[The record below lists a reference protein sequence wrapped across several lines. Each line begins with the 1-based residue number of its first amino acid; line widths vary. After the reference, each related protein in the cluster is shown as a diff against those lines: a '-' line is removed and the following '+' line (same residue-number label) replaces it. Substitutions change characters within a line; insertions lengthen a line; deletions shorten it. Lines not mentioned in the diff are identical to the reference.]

1 MYKRNPVWFFIGLLV
16 VSPLTLARSEHL
28 VDHHDPITVDPQLSL
43 PELVDITFENYP
55 EAIIIPALQQEVEA
69 LNQRGNSFLAGA
81 LTASFYYRD
90 DAVGNDTGNREIE
103 GAIKAP
109 LWNWG
114 QRQAGQNL
122 AEQAEKT
129 NLLKATVLKWQVA
142 GLIRSALWDLAL
154 ENQRYQLAIKVYEI
168 SEKLLATIQRR
179 VDLGDLARADALLA
193 KTELLQ
199 KRSALMAAEAELMH
213 ARKRFSTLTQMTR
226 IPENF
231 REELTPLTDFGNHPA
246 LAAAN
251 ALIERKR
258 ADLDWI
264 KAQGSGQSTIALG
277 GKSERGSRFE
287 QDIESMTFSLSVP
300 FGGSS
305 HLAPQIAAANLEL
318 SQVISQRDQLLRN
331 LGRAFHEANHVL
343 EVDRAELKIAS
354 ELKAIANEH
363 LKMARLSFDEGEI
376 NLLDFLRIQAR
387 TQAAIQ
393 QAEEK
398 AIFVGRDIAQFNQA
412 VGVLP

>member
-1 MYKRNPVWFFIGLLV
+1 MYKLNPVWFFIGLMV
-16 VSPLTLARSEHL
+16 VPPLSLARPEHL
-28 VDHHDPITVDPQLSL
+28 VQHHDPIIVDPQLTL
-43 PELVDITFENYP
+43 PELVDITLENYP
-55 EAIIIPALQQEVEA
+55 EAIMIPALQQEVEA
-69 LNQRGNSFLAGA
+69 LTQRGNSFLAGA
-81 LTASFYYRD
+81 LSASFYYRD

-103 GAIKAP
+103 GSIEAP

-122 AEQAEKT
+122 AQQAVKT
-129 NLLKATVLKWQVA
+129 NSLKETVLKWQVT
-142 GLIRSALWDLAL
+142 GLIRAALWDLAL
-154 ENQRYQLAIKVYEI
+154 ENQRYQLAVKVYEI

-199 KRSALMAAEAELMH
+199 KRSALLAAEAELMH
-213 ARKRFSTLTQMTR
+213 ARKRFSTLTQITR

-231 REELTPLTDFGNHPA
+231 REQQTSLTDFTSHPA

-251 ALIERKR
+251 AMIERKR
-258 ADLDWI
+258 AKLDWV
-264 KAQGSGQSTIALG
+264 KAQGSGQSTFALG

-305 HLAPQIAAANLEL
+305 HLAPQIAAVNLEL
-318 SQVISQRDQLLRN
+318 SKAISQRDQLFRN
-331 LGRAFHEANHVL
+331 LERVFHEANHIL
-343 EVDRAELKIAS
+343 EVDRAELKIAD
-354 ELKAIANEH
+354 ELKAIAKEH

-376 NLLDFLRIQAR
+376 NLLDFLKIQAR

-398 AIFVGRDIAQFNQA
+398 IIFVDRDIAQFNQA
-412 VGVLP
+412 AGVLP